1 MTSSFSLYVI
11 INTTRQRRPQ
21 QHMMETQHVTRKPR
35 HIMMET
41 QHVTINPRHIERFS
55 IECRK

>member
-11 INTTRQRRPQ
+11 INTTRQRRP